1 MMKKIIPILLI
12 LFGSLQAY
20 GFEDYIMMCENPVL
34 NVYSK
39 NENIVSVLPFLTID
53 NNKNTMIVKSKS
65 EGNTE
70 IVIETSD
77 DTIYIKVDV
86 DENETIFSEND
97 DIMIFKLDFL
107 NSHTKP
113 LLREGE

>member
-1 MMKKIIPILLI
+1 MRKIIPILLI
-12 LFGSLQAY
+12 LFSSLQAY
-20 GFEDYIMMCENPVL
+20 GFEDYIMMSENPVL

-39 NENIVSVLPFLTID
+39 DENIVSVLPFLTID

-77 DTIYIKVDV
+77 NTINIKVDV
-86 DENETIFSEND
+86 EENETIFSEDN

-107 NSHTKP
+107 DSPLKP
-113 LLREGE
+113 TLREGE